1 MHPKASLRIRHA
13 LEIRNE
19 SFRCEEFIALLRKHK
34 VALVCADAVEWPR
47 WMDVTADFIYCRL
60 HGSEQLY
67 ASGYS
72 DAALRQWAHR
82 ALAWAEGGKAQG
94 EHVSRKAPTRGPRD
108 VFIYFDNDA
117 KVRAPAD
124 AASLAQKLA
133 RLEKRKN

>member
-1 MHPKASLRIRHA
+1 
-13 LEIRNE
+13 
-19 SFRCEEFIALLRKHK
+19 
-34 VALVCADAVEWPR
+34 
-47 WMDVTADFIYCRL
+47 MDVTADFIYCRL

-82 ALAWAEGGKAQG
+82 ALAWAEGGQAQG
-94 EHVSRKAPTRGPRD
+94 DRVSRKTLPSRPRD

-124 AASLAQKLA
+124 AASLTRKIA